1 MVLSA
6 TSVTISIA
14 SLATAVVAQGWITRA
29 SLSLVFSIS
38 DRIAPQLLKTMRE
51 KKMKHNKLILVKGSK
66 LNSKENIISKA
77 LKIIKLVKKT
87 SQQL

>member
-1 MVLSA
+1 
-6 TSVTISIA
+6 
-14 SLATAVVAQGWITRA
+14 
-29 SLSLVFSIS
+29 
-38 DRIAPQLLKTMRE
+38 MRE
-51 KKMKHNKLILVKGSK
+51 KKMKHNKIIFVKRSK

>member
-51 KKMKHNKLILVKGSK
+51 KKM
-66 LNSKENIISKA
+66 
-77 LKIIKLVKKT
+77 
-87 SQQL
+87 